1 MSKQI
6 DASKISG
13 KLSREAIVRIKK
25 NISILAENKNAICE
39 EQDSSKA
46 FKVIKKDYDLRVKD
60 LNSEAQLVGVK
71 IANAFDFFEKAFG
84 DGQELLIV
92 VTEMTS
98 NFYFSRFIGQYGC
111 EAYFRHNKDLLFYER
126 QRDIERTLKELNLDD
141 IE

>member
-1 MSKQI
+1 M
-6 DASKISG
+6 
-13 KLSREAIVRIKK
+13 LWRR
-25 NISILAENKNAICE
+25 
-39 EQDSSKA
+39 QDSSKA

-71 IANAFDFFEKAFG
+71 IANAFDFFEQAFG

-98 NFYFSRFIGQYGC
+98 NLYFSRFIGQYGC
-111 EAYFRHNKDLLFYER
+111 EAYCRHNKDLLFYER